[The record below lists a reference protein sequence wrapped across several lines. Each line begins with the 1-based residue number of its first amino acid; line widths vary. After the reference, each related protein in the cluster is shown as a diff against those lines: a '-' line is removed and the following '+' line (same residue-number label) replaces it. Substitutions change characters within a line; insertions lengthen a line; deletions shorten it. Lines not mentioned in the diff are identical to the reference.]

1 MSIRFLAAGLAGFAA
16 AVFLAAWPVV
26 AHSHTVNANAPCTIV
41 GTDGPDLLVGTNGND
56 VICAKGGADVV
67 TGHGGNDIIKGG
79 NGSDTL
85 YGDLGK
91 DVLVGGAGNDWLYAR
106 DSVHDHVLGGT
117 GTDHAN
123 VDKPL
128 DYVISVE
135 VK

>member
-1 MSIRFLAAGLAGFAA
+1 MSIRFLTVGLAAFAA
-16 AVFLAAWPVV
+16 LLLLAIWPVV
-26 AHSHTVNANAPCTIV
+26 ARGHTPNTALACTIV

-56 VICAKGGADVV
+56 VICAKGGADIV

-79 NGSDTL
+79 TGSDTL

-91 DVLVGGAGNDWLYAR
+91 DVLVGGPGNDWLYAR
-106 DSVHDHVLGGT
+106 DSVHDHVLGGD

-128 DYVISVE
+128 DYTLSVE
-135 VK
+135 IK

>member
-1 MSIRFLAAGLAGFAA
+1 MSIRFLAAGLAAFAA
-16 AVFLAAWPVV
+16 LIFVAAWPVV
-26 AHSHTVNANAPCTIV
+26 ARGHTVNTYVPCTIV
-41 GTDGPDLLVGTNGND
+41 GTDGPDLLVGTNGSD
-56 VICAKGGADVV
+56 VICAKRGADVV

-79 NGSDTL
+79 RGSDTL

-128 DYVISVE
+128 DYVVSVE